1 MPYEWNDGMSLQ
13 HHGIKGQKWGIR
25 RYQNPDGTYT
35 SEGKIRKRE
44 INYSEAGRKKK
55 TSNKERRQMTT
66 SELKKRKERLE
77 LEKKVKELERETNST
92 GMSWVDDA
100 LKSIGK
106 KTLVQVGTGVAVTVA
121 IAWLSKNGIDF
132 SKLKTPDPKNQW

>member
-1 MPYEWNDGMSLQ
+1 MWNDGTDVLM

-25 RYQNPDGTYT
+25 RFQNTDGTYT
-35 SEGKIRKRE
+35 AEGKLRRKE
-44 INYSEAGRKKK
+44 ENYSESGRKTK
-55 TSNKERRQMTT
+55 TSRKERRQMTT
-66 SELKKRKERLE
+66 AELKKRKERLE
-77 LEKKVKELERETNST
+77 LEKKVKELEKDVNST
-92 GMSWVDDA
+92 GVSWVNDA

-121 IAWLSKNGIDF
+121 IAWLSNNGIDL